1 MRALKD
7 LLDAKRREMLQLVE
21 QLVNIDSGSYTKQG
35 IDKIGTILK
44 TKFESLDF
52 IVNIVEQKNYGNQ
65 LVIQHRDA
73 LQPHILVVAHM
84 DTVFPEGTVQKRPFK
99 VIGDRAYGPG
109 VADMKASLVEL
120 FYAILCMKQAGK
132 TGYKHIQ
139 IILNSDEEIGSPSS
153 ASLISENAANKKFAL
168 ILEPARSD
176 GSLVTARRGCG
187 QFKVDIVG
195 VSAHSGIEPEK
206 GRSAIE
212 ELAHKIIAL
221 HRLNDLKQGI
231 SVNVGIIEGGS
242 AVNTI
247 ASHAAAFVDVRISEK
262 KQEVMILKHM
272 KKICA
277 HTYIAGTKTTLSG
290 KMDRP
295 PMEKNEQTT
304 ILLEAINQA
313 GQEIGINITD
323 TATGGGS
330 DASFTSELGIAT
342 VDGLGPIGGNAHSE
356 DEYLEIPSLT
366 ERTLLLATVLQ
377 KLSTMN

>member
-1 MRALKD
+1 
-7 LLDAKRREMLQLVE
+7 MLQLVE
-21 QLVNIDSGSYTKQG
+21 RIVNIDSGSLTKKG
-35 IDKIGTILK
+35 IDEIGSILK

-52 IVNIVEQKNYGNQ
+52 IVNTVEQQNYGNQ
-65 LVIQHRDA
+65 LVIQHREA

-84 DTVFPEGTVQKRPFK
+84 DTVFPEGTAQKRPFK
-99 VIGDRAYGPG
+99 VNGNRAYGPG

-120 FYAILCMKQAGK
+120 FYAIYCLKQTGQ

-153 ASLISENAANKKFAL
+153 ASLISEKAADKKFAL
-168 ILEPARSD
+168 ILEPARTD

-195 VSAHSGIEPEK
+195 VAAHSGIEPEK

-221 HRLNDLKQGI
+221 HRLNDQKTGI

-262 KQEVMILKHM
+262 RQEGIILKQL

-277 HTYIAGTKTTLSG
+277 ETYISGTKTTLSG
-290 KMDRP
+290 KMDRS
-295 PMEKNEQTT
+295 PMEKNEKTNL
-304 ILLEAINQA
+304 LLETIRQA
-313 GQEIGINITD
+313 GKEIGIEITD

-330 DASFTSELGIAT
+330 DASITSDMGIAT

-356 DEYLEIPSLT
+356 EEYLEIPSLT
-366 ERTLLLATVLQ
+366 ERTLLLATVIQ
-377 KLSTMN
+377 KLSKMT

>member
-7 LLDAKRREMLQLVE
+7 LLYAKRMEMLQLVE
-21 QLVNIDSGSYTKQG
+21 RLVNIDSGSHSKKG
-35 IDKIGTILK
+35 IDEIGSILK

-52 IVNIVEQKNYGNQ
+52 IVDTVEQQSYGNQ

-73 LQPHILVVAHM
+73 HQPHILVVAHM
-84 DTVFPEGTVQKRPFK
+84 DTVFPEGTAQKRPFK
-99 VIGDRAYGPG
+99 VKGNRAYGPG
-109 VADMKASLVEL
+109 VADMKSSLVEL
-120 FYAILCMKQAGK
+120 FYAILCLKQTGQ

-153 ASLISENAANKKFAL
+153 ASLISEKAVNKKFAL
-168 ILEPARSD
+168 ILEPARTD

-187 QFKVDIVG
+187 QFKVDIAG
-195 VSAHSGIEPEK
+195 VAAHSGIEPEK

-221 HRLNDLKQGI
+221 HRLNDQQKGI
-231 SVNVGIIEGGS
+231 SVNVGMIDGGS

-247 ASHAAAFVDVRISEK
+247 ASHAAAFIDVRISEK
-262 KQEVMILKHM
+262 RQEAIILKQL

-277 HTYIAGTKTTLSG
+277 ETYIPGTKTTLSG
-290 KMDRP
+290 KMDRS
-295 PMEKNEQTT
+295 PMEKNEKTNL
-304 ILLEAINQA
+304 LLETIRQA
-313 GQEIGINITD
+313 GKEIGIEITD

-330 DASFTSELGIAT
+330 DASITSDLGIAT

-356 DEYLEIPSLT
+356 EEYLEIPSLS
-366 ERTLLLATVLQ
+366 ERTLLLATVIQ
-377 KLSTMN
+377 KLSKMS